1 MDMPKHLKEYWEMEL
16 AKQYATIN
24 LFEKPKQEDIDFW
37 LELIRSE
44 HWDEICEHA
53 DREKYLDY
61 AGVVRCGECVHKQ
74 LVNEVWE
81 CEFGLMIKGEDGFCN
96 YGERNANIT

>member
-16 AKQYATIN
+16 AKQYATITP
-24 LFEKPKQEDIDFW
+24 FEKPKQEDIDFW

-44 HWDEICEHA
+44 HWDEICELA

-61 AGVVRCGECVHKQ
+61 AGVVRCGNCKHNVDFDADCPFSEANFKRHDDDFCS
-74 LVNEVWE
+74 
-81 CEFGLMIKGEDGFCN
+81 CGE
-96 YGERNANIT
+96 ERRK